1 MMGLKRYSLVF
12 AVLLILALVLVVPVS
27 AGTSPQTISPSGSSV
42 TDVNNINTA
51 IVNAGAGGTVIL
63 NPGTYDL
70 GDVNVANDI
79 TITADTAD
87 GHGPWD
93 TIIDGV
99 GEDYST
105 FMDTGGYSL
114 AIDNLTLQN
123 EGISGSGG
131 AIDAPNGGSIIVTSS
146 SFNGCTVNTGGGA
159 IFATGSVTVTS
170 SSFTDCSAGTRNSD
184 KGTGGAIQSGGSV
197 TATSSTFTGCTAGL
211 RAGAIYTT
219 GSVTVTSS
227 TFSGC
232 GVSEGSGNDGGAIYA
247 YGGSVTATSS
257 TFTGC
262 SAMTGGAIY
271 ANSGS
276 VTATSSMFTGC
287 SAMGGSG
294 GAIYATG
301 RVTATSSTFTGCSA
315 MGGSGGAI
323 YADDGGTIQF
333 CRIYQDS
340 LGTAVYK
347 NAGSLDASDNW
358 WGTNSSP
365 TSSDTGGSSITTSP
379 YLNLGISASPS
390 TITTGGTST
399 ISANLN
405 YDENGNPTSGGSITN
420 GTPVVFTS
428 GDGTLSVTT
437 AYTDL
442 GVVSTTFTPSS
453 PGTSY
458 ITATVDGQSVSVPVT
473 VTTATTTINT
483 TSIAIDP
490 RTPSDVY
497 AGLDGVG
504 IYYSTTSGG
513 SWTAAMTQ
521 PGNTNITALVID
533 PVDSTRIFAAT
544 NGGGVYQSTNSA
556 ANWNACPAEPTNK
569 NVISLAA
576 NATGALYAGTESGV
590 YISDNNCTSW
600 TAINTGLP

>member
-1 MMGLKRYSLVF
+1 MGLKRYSLVF

-170 SSFTDCSAGTRNSD
+170 S
-184 KGTGGAIQSGGSV
+184 
-197 TATSSTFTGCTAGL
+197 TFTGCTAGL

-323 YADDGGTIQF
+323 DANNGGTIRF

-340 LGTAVYK
+340 LGTSVYIF
-347 NAGSLDASDNW
+347 GSSLDASDNW
-358 WGTNSSP
+358 WGTNSGP
-365 TSSDTGGSSITTSP
+365 TSSDTRGSSITTSP

-428 GDGTLSVTT
+428 GDGTFSAPT

-442 GVVSTTFTPSS
+442 GVASTTFTPSTT
-453 PGTSY
+453 GTVY
-458 ITATVDGQSVSVPVT
+458 ITATVDGQSVTVPVT

-490 RTPSDVY
+490 KTPSDVY

-504 IYYSTTSGG
+504 IYYSRNSGG
-513 SWTAAMTQ
+513 SWTAATTQ
-521 PGNTNITALVID
+521 PGNTNISALVID
-533 PVDSTRIFAAT
+533 PIDITRLFAAT

-556 ANWNACPAEPTNK
+556 ANWNACPAEPANQ
-569 NVISLAA
+569 NVISLAT

-590 YISDNNCTSW
+590 YISANNCTSW